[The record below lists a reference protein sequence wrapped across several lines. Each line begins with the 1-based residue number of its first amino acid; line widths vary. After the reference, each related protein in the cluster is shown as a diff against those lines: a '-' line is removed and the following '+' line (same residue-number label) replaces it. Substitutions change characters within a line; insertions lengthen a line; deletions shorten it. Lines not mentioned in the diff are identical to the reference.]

1 MNQTL
6 RPIAALVPLAVFLFA
21 LANAG
26 CSGQPRPYPHKTVTV
41 ICPWAPGGG
50 TDRVSRFWADALESD
65 FGVPFVVV
73 NKTGGSGVV
82 GHSAGATATPDGYTI
97 TMITAELNT
106 MHQLGIT
113 KLTREDFRPIIQVNA
128 DAAALIVRD
137 DAPWQTLGEFLDDVR
152 QRPGELTMSGTAT
165 GGTWDL
171 ARVGLLRAAGL
182 AADSIVWV
190 PDMGAAPSLVQLLG
204 GHIDAVCCSVPEAA
218 PQIAGGQLRT
228 LAVMSD
234 ERLAAFPDVPTCKE
248 QSVDWSAVGWR
259 GLAVPRDTP
268 DEAVALLYK
277 KCRAI
282 ADSDAYREFMDK
294 NGFAVTI
301 RGPEEFAAF
310 LEEQDAHWKPVV
322 EASGRA
328 QP

>member
-1 MNQTL
+1 MNQPF
-6 RPIAALVPLAVFLFA
+6 RPPATVFA
-21 LANAG
+21 LGAAIAVSVVIG
-26 CSGQPRPYPHKTVTV
+26 CGGDARPYPNKTVTV
-41 ICPWAPGGG
+41 VCPWAPGGG
-50 TDRVSRFWADALESD
+50 TDRVSRFWADSLESD
-65 FGVPFVVV
+65 FGSPFVVV

-82 GHSAGATATPDGYTI
+82 GHSAGASARPDGYTI

-106 MHQLGIT
+106 MHELGIT

-128 DAAALIVRD
+128 DAAAIMVRD
-137 DAPWQTLGEFLDDVR
+137 DAPWQTLGEFLEDVR
-152 QRPGELTMSGTAT
+152 QRPGEITMSGTAT

-171 ARVGLLRAAGL
+171 ARVGLLRAAEL
-182 AADSIVWV
+182 PADAIVWV
-190 PDMGAAPSLVQLLG
+190 PEMGAAPSLVQLLG

-228 LAVMSD
+228 LAVMAD
-234 ERLAAFPDVPTCKE
+234 ERLAAYADVPTCQE
-248 QSVDWSAVGWR
+248 QGVDWSAVGWR

-268 DEAVALLYK
+268 DEVVALLYET
-277 KCRAI
+277 CRAI
-282 ADSDAYREFMDK
+282 AESDAYRDFMDK
-294 NGFAVTI
+294 NGFAITI

-322 EASGRA
+322 AASGRA